1 MLPVVRVENETLNV
15 PAHVL
20 EENVKNNWWII
31 WYEMNYK
38 NKLNKLFEKITGV
51 TVIFYLSIFTFK
63 KYLLSIVYYNILILV
78 FIIMV

>member
-31 WYEMNYK
+31 WYEMNYT
-38 NKLNKLFEKITGV
+38 NKLNKLFEK
-51 TVIFYLSIFTFK
+51 
-63 KYLLSIVYYNILILV
+63 
-78 FIIMV
+78 